1 MIEAASMLLLL
12 LQPLLLLISGEI
24 LGFLWGGGREPIL
37 GKRKE
42 GKKRDFGISGEGRTD
57 LGKKFGILGNK
68 TAPFWS
74 RIPAFVILVAIWIS
88 AFNLDYMVLGED
100 SSALL
105 PSPSLSGY
113 PSYGA
118 PPSPQS
124 FSGYPSYGAS
134 PPPPPPSSIS
144 TYPSYRAPTP
154 PSRPAQANCPPPPV
168 PVQCCQYPY
177 HPNPNEYYQP
187 VDDHSPTPYSPLSTF
202 SIVIFC
208 CFILALS
215 MR

>member
-1 MIEAASMLLLL
+1 MSKPPRFDLLLVL
-12 LQPLLLLISGEI
+12 LFTVIALASNSVTVATPITQQFKEALQFYNSPDCAVLVDEDESDGEASI
-24 LGFLWGGGREPIL
+24 L
-37 GKRKE
+37 
-42 GKKRDFGISGEGRTD
+42 
-57 LGKKFGILGNK
+57 
-68 TAPFWS
+68 
-74 RIPAFVILVAIWIS
+74 IPAFVILVAIWIS